1 MAFIASSCLVVLV
14 TLHLKL
20 VRDFFSIEGH
30 CRYALLLGST
40 FHNKGCKE
48 NVKMTYFLFSFH
60 ILLFSN

>member
-20 VRDFFSIEGH
+20 VRDFFLLKVIAGM
-30 CRYALLLGST
+30 RY

-60 ILLFSN
+60 IVLFSN